1 MPTIKEYAKEA
12 KARLKSGFWE
22 EVIAKRAQDV
32 KTAVN
37 QGKNSDVV
45 FCEYREVL
53 KRKLFDGDSE
63 EDEIFYK
70 KVCELL
76 SGDKVVI
83 NPIGELAD
91 KQKMQEMNESS
102 RQQYIFELS
111 KKFKK
116 MKDRFYSE
124 REINCHG

>member
-63 EDEIFYK
+63 DGR
-70 KVCELL
+70 CA
-76 SGDKVVI
+76 
-83 NPIGELAD
+83 NHTAD
-91 KQKMQEMNESS
+91 CQ
-102 RQQYIFELS
+102 
-111 KKFKK
+111 
-116 MKDRFYSE
+116 
-124 REINCHG
+124 